1 MARKSNSQ
9 GNRIVGGSS
18 QLALSHYAT
27 RFNPDPTK
35 DDARRVSDA
44 LEREAEFQSAINN
57 YEMARFL
64 CDVSEGLG
72 EAGLA
77 RICKDIKHG

>member
-1 MARKSNSQ
+1 MVKRKHKAVASVS
-9 GNRIVGGSS
+9 GSS
-18 QLALSHYAT
+18 QLASSQYAQ
-27 RFNPDPTK
+27 RFNPDPTRN
-35 DDARRVSDA
+35 DADQVRNA

-77 RICKDIKHG
+77 RICKDIKRG